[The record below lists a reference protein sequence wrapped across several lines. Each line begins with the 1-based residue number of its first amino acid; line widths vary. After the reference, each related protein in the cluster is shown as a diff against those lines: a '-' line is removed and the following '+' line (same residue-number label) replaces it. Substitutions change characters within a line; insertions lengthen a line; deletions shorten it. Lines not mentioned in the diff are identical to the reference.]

1 MLSVREVHEADL
13 PRLREIFLQSRR
25 ETFHWNDPDVYR
37 LEDFDTQTE
46 AERMLVGEVDGLVAG
61 FISWWA
67 LENFIHHLYIDARFK
82 RRGLG
87 RALLEAC
94 LQRIGRPAQLKCV
107 TRNTPALAFYRAL
120 GWRSVATGRSDEGE
134 YRLLQ
139 LDDGVSRGIPALPGE
154 SGVRLV
160 RVSTQ
165 VCESFDEPG

>member
-46 AERMLVGEVDGLVAG
+46 AERMLLDEIDGEVAG

-67 LENFIHHLYIDARFK
+67 PENFIHHLYIDARFK

-107 TRNTPALAFYRAL
+107 SRNAAALAFYKAL
-120 GWRSVATGRSDEGE
+120 GWSFVAAGVGDDGE
-134 YRLLQ
+134 YQLLQ
-139 LDDGVSRGIPALPGE
+139 QH
-154 SGVRLV
+154 SGV
-160 RVSTQ
+160 
-165 VCESFDEPG
+165 EEPGPSSAEGLPK